1 MVLEG
6 VAALPA
12 LAKVGSGS
20 VLSTVEIQK
29 VVGRSY
35 AAHLLHRKSRPP
47 QRSPKADGH
56 IEHAIGTRR
65 YEFR

>member
-29 VVGRSY
+29 VVGRFVSRASVAPQV
-35 AAHLLHRKSRPP
+35 AAT
-47 QRSPKADGH
+47 A
-56 IEHAIGTRR
+56 AITEGRWP
-65 YEFR
+65 Y